1 MDLKDT
7 YNKIAKDWHK
17 DHQKDEWWVVGTD
30 KFVSLLAENDLVLD
44 VGCGAG
50 TKSKYLI
57 GKGLEVVGIDFSKEM
72 IKIAKKEVPAGRFM
86 VLDLDDIEN
95 LKETFDGIFMQ
106 AVLLHIPK
114 KKIIPVLE
122 KVAKKLKKGGYL
134 YIAVKEK
141 RKNGQEEEVVLEND
155 YGYEYERFFS
165 YFSKDEIIGYMKEIG
180 LKIVHEAVTD
190 LGNTNWIQVI
200 GKK

>member
-95 LKETFDGIFMQ
+95 L
-106 AVLLHIPK
+106 
-114 KKIIPVLE
+114 
-122 KVAKKLKKGGYL
+122 
-134 YIAVKEK
+134 
-141 RKNGQEEEVVLEND
+141 
-155 YGYEYERFFS
+155 
-165 YFSKDEIIGYMKEIG
+165 
-180 LKIVHEAVTD
+180 
-190 LGNTNWIQVI
+190 
-200 GKK
+200 